1 MSSIGGAVAQDTSY
15 FWLKRA
21 HTLTGAMLGL
31 VLLWYLAFGT
41 IAAANPD
48 MFNGLVAT
56 LGAFPLTTPFEILVV
71 AVPITLHA
79 LMGLVIIYRSS
90 ANVTSYGYYY
100 NWMYLLR
107 RLSGFMSLAFLVIAA
122 WFMRVV
128 PAANGGNVSF
138 QYVHAL
144 LGVSWIKIV
153 CVLGVVALVFYI
165 TNGSTNALMTW
176 GILQTKRSRHVAM
189 IISWIA
195 MIALWAWGLG
205 VLLTLS

>member
-1 MSSIGGAVAQDTSY
+1 MAQDTSY

-21 HTLTGAMLGL
+21 HTLTGAMLGI
-31 VLLWYLAFGT
+31 VLLWYLVFGT
-41 IAAANPD
+41 IAAANPG
-48 MFNGLVAT
+48 MFDGLVLA
-56 LGAFPLTTPFEILVV
+56 LGTFPLTTPFEILIV
-71 AVPITLHA
+71 AVPLTLHA

-107 RLSGFMSLAFLVIAA
+107 RLTGFMSLAFVAVAA
-122 WFMRVV
+122 WYMRIV
-128 PAANGGNVSF
+128 PAANDGNVSY
-138 QYVHAL
+138 QYVRAL

-153 CVLGVVALVFYI
+153 SVIGLVALVFYI
-165 TNGSTNALMTW
+165 ANGATNALMTW
-176 GILQTKRSRHVAM
+176 GILQTRRSRHVTM
-189 IISWIA
+189 VVSWIA

>member
-1 MSSIGGAVAQDTSY
+1 MAQDTSY

-21 HTLTGAMLGL
+21 HTLTGAMLAL
-31 VLLWYLAFGT
+31 ALLWYLAMGT
-41 IAAANPD
+41 VAAANPG
-48 MFNGLVAT
+48 MFNGLVAS
-56 LGAFPLTTPFEILVV
+56 LSSFPLTTPFEILVI

-107 RLSGFMSLAFLVIAA
+107 RLTGFMSLLFVAIAA
-122 WFMRVV
+122 WYMRIV
-128 PAANGGNVSF
+128 PAANDGSVSY

-153 CVLGVVALVFYI
+153 CAIGVVALVFYI
-165 TNGSTNALMTW
+165 ANGTTNALMTW
-176 GILQTKRSRHVAM
+176 GILQTRRSRHVAM
-189 IISWIA
+189 VVSWIA
-195 MIALWAWGLG
+195 MIALWVWGLG

>member
-1 MSSIGGAVAQDTSY
+1 MAQDTSY

-21 HTLTGAMLGL
+21 HTLTGAMLGA
-31 VLLWYLAFGT
+31 VLLWYLALGT
-41 IAAANPD
+41 VAAANPT
-48 MFNGLVAT
+48 MFNGLVAA
-56 LGAFPLTTPFEILVV
+56 LGGFPLTTPFEIVVV

-107 RLSGFMSLAFLVIAA
+107 RLTGFMSLIFVAIAA
-122 WFMRVV
+122 WYMRIV
-128 PAANGGNVSF
+128 PAASGGSISY

-144 LGVSWIKIV
+144 LGVSWIKVV
-153 CVLGVVALVFYI
+153 CTIGLVALVFYI
-165 TNGSTNALMTW
+165 ANGTANALMTW
-176 GILQTKRSRHVAM
+176 GVLQTKRSRHVAM
-189 IISWIA
+189 IVSWIA
-195 MIALWAWGLG
+195 MITLWAWGLG